1 MWSRTRKIRRG
12 KRIRVLISVCFD
24 KKLSHC
30 GRTCNRS
37 QDEISIKKI
46 TARTGTAAFISS
58 PYRRKGKNMVIRT
71 KNLCKYYGSGNNVV
85 KALDNV
91 DIHVEKGEFVGI
103 VGKSG
108 SGKSTLLN
116 MLGCLDSPT
125 SGEVFIGEEKISNL
139 NDEEL
144 TKIRRSKIGFI
155 FQNYNLMPVLNT
167 YENVILPVQLDKK
180 KVDKEYIDE
189 IFDILGLS
197 EKKSSL
203 PAALSGGQQ
212 QRAAIARALANK
224 PEIVLADEP
233 TGNLDAAMGAEV
245 MAMLENMN
253 KIYGQTI
260 IVVTHDQE
268 IASGMKRRIT
278 VSDGKVI
285 Q

>member
-1 MWSRTRKIRRG
+1 
-12 KRIRVLISVCFD
+12 
-24 KKLSHC
+24 
-30 GRTCNRS
+30 
-37 QDEISIKKI
+37 
-46 TARTGTAAFISS
+46 
-58 PYRRKGKNMVIRT
+58 MVIRT

-139 NDEEL
+139 NNEEL

-189 IFDILGLS
+189 IFDILELS

>member
-1 MWSRTRKIRRG
+1 
-12 KRIRVLISVCFD
+12 
-24 KKLSHC
+24 
-30 GRTCNRS
+30 
-37 QDEISIKKI
+37 
-46 TARTGTAAFISS
+46 
-58 PYRRKGKNMVIRT
+58 MVIRT
-71 KNLCKYYGSGNNVV
+71 KNLCKYYGIGNNVV

-91 DIHVEKGEFVGI
+91 DIQVEKGEFVGI

-189 IFDILGLS
+189 IFDILELS

-268 IASGMKRRIT
+268 IASGMKRKIT

>member
-1 MWSRTRKIRRG
+1 
-12 KRIRVLISVCFD
+12 
-24 KKLSHC
+24 
-30 GRTCNRS
+30 
-37 QDEISIKKI
+37 
-46 TARTGTAAFISS
+46 
-58 PYRRKGKNMVIRT
+58 MVIRT
-71 KNLCKYYGSGNNVV
+71 KNLCKYYGIGNNVV

-91 DIHVEKGEFVGI
+91 YIQVEKGEFVGI

-189 IFDILGLS
+189 IFDILELS

>member
-1 MWSRTRKIRRG
+1 
-12 KRIRVLISVCFD
+12 
-24 KKLSHC
+24 
-30 GRTCNRS
+30 
-37 QDEISIKKI
+37 
-46 TARTGTAAFISS
+46 
-58 PYRRKGKNMVIRT
+58 MVIRT
-71 KNLCKYYGSGNNVV
+71 KNLCKHYGIGNNVV

-91 DIHVEKGEFVGI
+91 DIQVEKGEFVGI

-189 IFDILGLS
+189 IFDILELS

>member
-1 MWSRTRKIRRG
+1 
-12 KRIRVLISVCFD
+12 
-24 KKLSHC
+24 
-30 GRTCNRS
+30 
-37 QDEISIKKI
+37 
-46 TARTGTAAFISS
+46 
-58 PYRRKGKNMVIRT
+58 MVIRT
-71 KNLCKYYGSGNNVV
+71 KNLCKYYGSGNNIV

-91 DIHVEKGEFVGI
+91 DIQVEKGEFIGI

-144 TKIRRSKIGFI
+144 TKIRRSRIGFI

-180 KVDKEYIDE
+180 KVDKKYIDE
-189 IFDILGLS
+189 IFDILELS
-197 EKKSSL
+197 GKKSSL

-268 IASGMKRRIT
+268 IASGMRRRIT

>member
-1 MWSRTRKIRRG
+1 
-12 KRIRVLISVCFD
+12 
-24 KKLSHC
+24 
-30 GRTCNRS
+30 
-37 QDEISIKKI
+37 
-46 TARTGTAAFISS
+46 
-58 PYRRKGKNMVIRT
+58 MVIRT

-189 IFDILGLS
+189 IFDILELS

-233 TGNLDAAMGAEV
+233 TGNLDAAMGDEV

>member
-1 MWSRTRKIRRG
+1 
-12 KRIRVLISVCFD
+12 
-24 KKLSHC
+24 
-30 GRTCNRS
+30 
-37 QDEISIKKI
+37 
-46 TARTGTAAFISS
+46 
-58 PYRRKGKNMVIRT
+58 MVIRT
-71 KNLCKYYGSGNNVV
+71 KNLCKYYGSGNNIV

-91 DIHVEKGEFVGI
+91 DIQVEKGEFIGI

-180 KVDKEYIDE
+180 KVDKKYIDE
-189 IFDILGLS
+189 IFDILELS
-197 EKKSSL
+197 GKKSSL

-268 IASGMKRRIT
+268 IASGMRRRIT

>member
-1 MWSRTRKIRRG
+1 
-12 KRIRVLISVCFD
+12 
-24 KKLSHC
+24 
-30 GRTCNRS
+30 
-37 QDEISIKKI
+37 
-46 TARTGTAAFISS
+46 
-58 PYRRKGKNMVIRT
+58 MVIRT
-71 KNLCKYYGSGNNVV
+71 KNLCKYYGIGNNVV

-91 DIHVEKGEFVGI
+91 DIQVEKGEFVGI

-189 IFDILGLS
+189 IFDILELS
-197 EKKSSL
+197 EKKSLL

-268 IASGMKRRIT
+268 IASGMKRKIT

>member
-1 MWSRTRKIRRG
+1 
-12 KRIRVLISVCFD
+12 
-24 KKLSHC
+24 
-30 GRTCNRS
+30 
-37 QDEISIKKI
+37 
-46 TARTGTAAFISS
+46 
-58 PYRRKGKNMVIRT
+58 MVIRT

-103 VGKSG
+103 VEKSG
-108 SGKSTLLN
+108 NGKSTLLN

-189 IFDILGLS
+189 IFDILELS

>member
-1 MWSRTRKIRRG
+1 
-12 KRIRVLISVCFD
+12 
-24 KKLSHC
+24 
-30 GRTCNRS
+30 
-37 QDEISIKKI
+37 
-46 TARTGTAAFISS
+46 
-58 PYRRKGKNMVIRT
+58 MVIRT
-71 KNLCKYYGSGNNVV
+71 KNLCKYYRSGNNVV

-189 IFDILGLS
+189 IFDILELS

>member
-1 MWSRTRKIRRG
+1 
-12 KRIRVLISVCFD
+12 
-24 KKLSHC
+24 
-30 GRTCNRS
+30 
-37 QDEISIKKI
+37 
-46 TARTGTAAFISS
+46 
-58 PYRRKGKNMVIRT
+58 MVIRT
-71 KNLCKYYGSGNNVV
+71 KNLCKYYGIGNNVV

-91 DIHVEKGEFVGI
+91 DIQVEKGEFVGI

-167 YENVILPVQLDKK
+167 YENAILPVQLDKK

-189 IFDILGLS
+189 IFDILELS

>member
-1 MWSRTRKIRRG
+1 
-12 KRIRVLISVCFD
+12 
-24 KKLSHC
+24 
-30 GRTCNRS
+30 
-37 QDEISIKKI
+37 
-46 TARTGTAAFISS
+46 
-58 PYRRKGKNMVIRT
+58 MVIRT
-71 KNLCKYYGSGNNVV
+71 KNLCKYYGIGNNVV

-91 DIHVEKGEFVGI
+91 DIQVEKGEFVGI

-189 IFDILGLS
+189 IFDILELS

-268 IASGMKRRIT
+268 IASGMKRRIS

>member
-1 MWSRTRKIRRG
+1 
-12 KRIRVLISVCFD
+12 
-24 KKLSHC
+24 
-30 GRTCNRS
+30 
-37 QDEISIKKI
+37 
-46 TARTGTAAFISS
+46 
-58 PYRRKGKNMVIRT
+58 MVIRT
-71 KNLCKYYGSGNNVV
+71 KNLCKYYGSGNNIV

-91 DIHVEKGEFVGI
+91 DIQVEKGEFIGI

-125 SGEVFIGEEKISNL
+125 LGEVFIGEEKISNL

-144 TKIRRSKIGFI
+144 TKIRRSRIGFI

-180 KVDKEYIDE
+180 KVDKKYIDE
-189 IFDILGLS
+189 IFDILELS
-197 EKKSSL
+197 GKKSSL

-268 IASGMKRRIT
+268 IASGMRRRIT

>member
-1 MWSRTRKIRRG
+1 
-12 KRIRVLISVCFD
+12 
-24 KKLSHC
+24 
-30 GRTCNRS
+30 
-37 QDEISIKKI
+37 
-46 TARTGTAAFISS
+46 
-58 PYRRKGKNMVIRT
+58 MVIRT

-85 KALDNV
+85 KVLDNV

-189 IFDILGLS
+189 IFDILELS

-268 IASGMKRRIT
+268 IASGMKRRIS

>member
-1 MWSRTRKIRRG
+1 
-12 KRIRVLISVCFD
+12 
-24 KKLSHC
+24 
-30 GRTCNRS
+30 
-37 QDEISIKKI
+37 
-46 TARTGTAAFISS
+46 
-58 PYRRKGKNMVIRT
+58 MVIRT

-189 IFDILGLS
+189 IFDILELS

>member
-1 MWSRTRKIRRG
+1 
-12 KRIRVLISVCFD
+12 
-24 KKLSHC
+24 
-30 GRTCNRS
+30 
-37 QDEISIKKI
+37 
-46 TARTGTAAFISS
+46 
-58 PYRRKGKNMVIRT
+58 MVIRT

-116 MLGCLDSPT
+116 MLGSLDSPT

-189 IFDILGLS
+189 IFDILELS

>member
-1 MWSRTRKIRRG
+1 
-12 KRIRVLISVCFD
+12 
-24 KKLSHC
+24 
-30 GRTCNRS
+30 
-37 QDEISIKKI
+37 
-46 TARTGTAAFISS
+46 
-58 PYRRKGKNMVIRT
+58 MVIRT
-71 KNLCKYYGSGNNVV
+71 KNLCKYYGIGKNVV

-91 DIHVEKGEFVGI
+91 DIQVEKGEFVGI

-189 IFDILGLS
+189 IFDILELS

>member
-1 MWSRTRKIRRG
+1 
-12 KRIRVLISVCFD
+12 
-24 KKLSHC
+24 
-30 GRTCNRS
+30 
-37 QDEISIKKI
+37 
-46 TARTGTAAFISS
+46 
-58 PYRRKGKNMVIRT
+58 MVIRT

-189 IFDILGLS
+189 IFDILELS

-268 IASGMKRRIT
+268 IA
-278 VSDGKVI
+278 
-285 Q
+285 

>member
-1 MWSRTRKIRRG
+1 
-12 KRIRVLISVCFD
+12 
-24 KKLSHC
+24 
-30 GRTCNRS
+30 
-37 QDEISIKKI
+37 
-46 TARTGTAAFISS
+46 
-58 PYRRKGKNMVIRT
+58 MVIRT
-71 KNLCKYYGSGNNVV
+71 KNLCKHYGIGNNVV

-91 DIHVEKGEFVGI
+91 DIQVEKGEFVGI

-125 SGEVFIGEEKISNL
+125 SGEVFIGEEKISDL

-189 IFDILGLS
+189 IFDILELS

>member
-1 MWSRTRKIRRG
+1 
-12 KRIRVLISVCFD
+12 
-24 KKLSHC
+24 
-30 GRTCNRS
+30 
-37 QDEISIKKI
+37 
-46 TARTGTAAFISS
+46 
-58 PYRRKGKNMVIRT
+58 MVIRT
-71 KNLCKYYGSGNNVV
+71 KNLCKYYGSENNVV

-189 IFDILGLS
+189 IFDILELS

>member
-1 MWSRTRKIRRG
+1 
-12 KRIRVLISVCFD
+12 
-24 KKLSHC
+24 
-30 GRTCNRS
+30 
-37 QDEISIKKI
+37 
-46 TARTGTAAFISS
+46 
-58 PYRRKGKNMVIRT
+58 MVIRT
-71 KNLCKYYGSGNNVV
+71 KNLCKYYGIGNNVV

-91 DIHVEKGEFVGI
+91 DIQVEKGEFVGI

-189 IFDILGLS
+189 IFDILELS

-268 IASGMKRRIT
+268 IASGMKRRII

>member
-1 MWSRTRKIRRG
+1 MWSRTRKIRRA

-24 KKLSHC
+24 KKPSPC

-37 QDEISIKKI
+37 QDEISIKKSLPE
-46 TARTGTAAFISS
+46 RGRL
-58 PYRRKGKNMVIRT
+58 PLYQVHRRKGKNMVIRT
-71 KNLCKYYGSGNNVV
+71 KNLCKYYGIGNNVV

-91 DIHVEKGEFVGI
+91 DIQVEKGEFVGI

-189 IFDILGLS
+189 IFDILELS

-268 IASGMKRRIT
+268 IASGMKRKIT

>member
-1 MWSRTRKIRRG
+1 
-12 KRIRVLISVCFD
+12 
-24 KKLSHC
+24 
-30 GRTCNRS
+30 
-37 QDEISIKKI
+37 
-46 TARTGTAAFISS
+46 
-58 PYRRKGKNMVIRT
+58 MVIRT
-71 KNLCKYYGSGNNVV
+71 KNLCKYYGIGNNVV

-91 DIHVEKGEFVGI
+91 DIQVEKGEFVGI

-189 IFDILGLS
+189 IFDILELS

>member
-1 MWSRTRKIRRG
+1 
-12 KRIRVLISVCFD
+12 
-24 KKLSHC
+24 
-30 GRTCNRS
+30 
-37 QDEISIKKI
+37 
-46 TARTGTAAFISS
+46 
-58 PYRRKGKNMVIRT
+58 MVIRT
-71 KNLCKYYGSGNNVV
+71 KNLCKYYGIGNNVV

-91 DIHVEKGEFVGI
+91 DIQVEKGEFVGI

-180 KVDKEYIDE
+180 KVDKEYINE
-189 IFDILGLS
+189 IFDILELS

-203 PAALSGGQQ
+203 PAALSGGQ
-212 QRAAIARALANK
+212 
-224 PEIVLADEP
+224 P
-233 TGNLDAAMGAEV
+233 
-245 MAMLENMN
+245 
-253 KIYGQTI
+253 
-260 IVVTHDQE
+260 
-268 IASGMKRRIT
+268 
-278 VSDGKVI
+278 
-285 Q
+285 

>member
-1 MWSRTRKIRRG
+1 
-12 KRIRVLISVCFD
+12 
-24 KKLSHC
+24 
-30 GRTCNRS
+30 
-37 QDEISIKKI
+37 
-46 TARTGTAAFISS
+46 
-58 PYRRKGKNMVIRT
+58 MVIRT

-189 IFDILGLS
+189 IFDILELS

-268 IASGMKRRIT
+268 IASGMKRRIS

>member
-1 MWSRTRKIRRG
+1 
-12 KRIRVLISVCFD
+12 
-24 KKLSHC
+24 
-30 GRTCNRS
+30 
-37 QDEISIKKI
+37 
-46 TARTGTAAFISS
+46 
-58 PYRRKGKNMVIRT
+58 MVIRT
-71 KNLCKYYGSGNNVV
+71 KNLCKYYGSENNVV

-144 TKIRRSKIGFI
+144 TKIRRSKMGFI

-189 IFDILGLS
+189 IFDILELS